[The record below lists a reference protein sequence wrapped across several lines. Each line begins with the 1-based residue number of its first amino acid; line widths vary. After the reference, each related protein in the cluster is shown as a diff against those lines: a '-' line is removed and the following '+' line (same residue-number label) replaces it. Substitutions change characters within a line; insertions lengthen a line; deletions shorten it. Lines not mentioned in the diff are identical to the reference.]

1 MLIRPKILTGILLI
15 SIMTVTNLY
24 PAVMQL
30 DIWPYLKQLKP
41 DISDI
46 DLVRTSEIERHKENA
61 SELISK
67 AVEEENREF
76 MERAY
81 RELFLATRDL
91 FEIYSQHCKTERDG
105 LPDMSLPDLDRPVQ
119 LERRAQ
125 EKINKSDILRNEA
138 GNMQDLTRARTFY
151 GMAFDLDQLA
161 LLNIARALRI
171 YQDFPFVYAYKW
183 EDDFTA
189 MDSTP
194 DRIIRVI
201 ETGKEGEPEGID
213 REEIKIPEEENL
225 QSPGGLIYIIQIA
238 AHINEIPD
246 NELRK
251 IYNGGRQV
259 KMMHED
265 NWYKYYLGPYTTFEE
280 AEIVMKSLPMR
291 NVFVAAYYDGKRID
305 IGEARKIQRKMH

>member
-1 MLIRPKILTGILLI
+1 MLIRPKILIGILLI
-15 SIMTVTNLY
+15 TSMTVTKLY
-24 PAVMQL
+24 PNVMQL
-30 DIWPYLKQLKP
+30 DIWPYLKQLNP
-41 DISDI
+41 EISDL
-46 DLVRTSEIERHKENA
+46 DLIRINEIERHKENA

-76 MERAY
+76 LERAY
-81 RELFLATRDL
+81 RELFIATRDL
-91 FEIYSQHCKTERDG
+91 FEIYAQNCKTERDG
-105 LPDMSLPDLDRPVQ
+105 LTDMSLPDLDRPVQ

-125 EKINKSDILRNEA
+125 EKLNKSDILRNEA

-171 YQDFPFVYAYKW
+171 YQDYPVVYAYKW

-189 MDSTP
+189 MDSKP

-201 ETGKEGEPEGID
+201 EIDEEGEPEGID
-213 REEIKIPEEENL
+213 REEETL

-238 AHINEIPD
+238 AHVNEIPD

-251 IYNGGRQV
+251 IYNGDRQV

-280 AEIVMKSLPMR
+280 AEIVMKSLQMR
-291 NVFVAAYYDGKRID
+291 NIFMAAYFNGKRID
-305 IGEARKIQRKMH
+305 IGEAMKMQQKKH